1 MTAVLEIIGFLFFGG
16 FLLWFYG
23 LLVYVASTNKR
34 KD

>member
-16 FLLWFYG
+16 FLFWFYC
-23 LLVYVASTNKR
+23 LLAYAVFGSG